1 MYNQGLFRSWVP
13 KLVQLV
19 LIIIFISVVVPVN
32 GVYVGNV
39 AYMVGS
45 TGMPSEYF
53 VWANYGGIIGMGAA
67 MPIILRMKFRYKI
80 RDKVTLIFI
89 LLALFSYINGTTH
102 EPLVIVANSVIM
114 GFLKMIVMLEF
125 IIPIM
130 FTISPQGNRN

>member
-13 KLVQLV
+13 KLVQLF

-53 VWANYGGIIGMGAA
+53 VWANYAGTIGMGAA
-67 MPIILRMKFRYKI
+67 MPIVLRMKWRYKI
-80 RDKVTLIFI
+80 RDKVTFIFI
-89 LLALFSYINGTTH
+89 LLAIFSYVNGTTDR
-102 EPLVIVANSVIM
+102 PLLIVANCVII

-130 FTISPQGNRN
+130 FMISPQGNRN